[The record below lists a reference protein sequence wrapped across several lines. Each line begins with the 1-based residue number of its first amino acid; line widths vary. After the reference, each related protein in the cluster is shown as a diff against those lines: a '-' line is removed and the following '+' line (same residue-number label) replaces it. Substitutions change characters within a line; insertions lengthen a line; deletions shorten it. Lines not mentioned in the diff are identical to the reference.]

1 MRSMCYVADCAA
13 ALLTVLLK
21 GEPSQAYNIAPLDG
35 GISIAELAKTV
46 ADANGAKVVFELP
59 DEREKKGFST
69 VDRAV
74 LNAEKLSALGWNA
87 RTDIKSGVTK
97 TIEILKA
104 VKEW

>member
-1 MRSMCYVADCAA
+1 M
-13 ALLTVLLK
+13 
-21 GEPSQAYNIAPLDG
+21 
-35 GISIAELAKTV
+35 
-46 ADANGAKVVFELP
+46 ELP